1 MKIAKFSVVP
11 SKVMSK
17 TATLSL
23 LLLTVVLEVLVSSQE
38 KEIKCIKFEKG
49 EVNHFYLNVIYMCM
63 EKIQRNL

>member
-23 LLLTVVLEVLVSSQE
+23 LLLTVVVEVLVSSQE

-49 EVNHFYLNVIYMCM
+49 EVNHFYLKVIYMCM